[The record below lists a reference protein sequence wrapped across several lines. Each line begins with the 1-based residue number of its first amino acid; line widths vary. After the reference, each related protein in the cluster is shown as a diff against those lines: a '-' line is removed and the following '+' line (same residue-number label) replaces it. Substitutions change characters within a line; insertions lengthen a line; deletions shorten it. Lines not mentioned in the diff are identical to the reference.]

1 MLRNTDLFLKT
12 LKIIAEVKAASNNE
26 SVKFFRSLS
35 LL

>member
-26 SVKFFRSLS
+26 SVQML
-35 LL
+35 